1 MYIYIIVY
9 IYIYIYLYYIYIYYT
24 YIQSYTKNININI
37 YIYYLELV
45 FRVAQQKNLWPL
57 AKLPESR
64 FQLRARS
71 VEDGM
76 KTGYGI
82 LERPAARRGMA
93 DQNLANEF
101 GSLINGSS
109 TSK

>member
-1 MYIYIIVY
+1 MYI
-9 IYIYIYLYYIYIYYT
+9 LYIYYT
-24 YIQSYTKNININI
+24 CIQSYTKNKYIYI

-101 GSLINGSS
+101 GSLVNGFS

>member
-9 IYIYIYLYYIYIYYT
+9 IYIYLYYIYILYIYT
-24 YIQSYTKNININI
+24 VIHKKYKYKYI